1 MILAIIFFERFK
13 MITTIKSKIVL
24 TAILFITVFSISAYA
39 VDKKYIPN
47 TANAAISF

>member
-1 MILAIIFFERFK
+1 
-13 MITTIKSKIVL
+13 MITTIKNKIVL

-47 TANAAISF
+47 TANAAISFSLDNLSKKAG